1 MAEQSLK
8 SHTRFLPPFHF
19 FVVPVLLV
27 NFLNT
32 LRHLYQDPRQS
43 TGWAAVVAAALLMLA
58 FLSRIQAVTVQDR
71 LIRLE
76 ERLRLRQLLPADL
89 QASIN
94 GLTHR
99 QLVAI
104 RFASDAEV
112 AEIVRDVV
120 AGKITTAKEIKGR
133 VKIWQPDYLRA

>member
-1 MAEQSLK
+1 MAQQSYK

-19 FVVPVLLV
+19 FVLPVLLV
-27 NFLNT
+27 NFVNAG
-32 LRHLYQDPRQS
+32 RHVYLDPTRS
-43 TGWAAVVAAALLMLA
+43 TGWALVVAAALLMLA
-58 FLSRIQAVTVQDR
+58 FVSRVQAITVQDR

-120 AGKITTAKEIKGR
+120 AGKISTAKEIKMR
-133 VKIWQPDYLRA
+133 VKNWQPDYLRA